1 MTSDACREMRA
12 ALGAA
17 ALGRLDPAEEVAL
30 TAHLDGC
37 AACRAEWRELES
49 VARALPLADP
59 AHLSD
64 VLPQP
69 PTDLGDLVST
79 RVARE
84 RSARRTRTTRRL
96 VLAAA
101 AAVLVVLALVALVVV
116 PGSGSSGTPVAFPT
130 RNGVSAH
137 ATLHNAPAGT
147 EVSLRVTGL
156 HDGDAYWLWLTSDDG
171 NRIGAGT
178 FHGSK
183 SPLQMTMTAAIP
195 LSAARRIWVTDAD
208 DSVVL
213 DARLD
218 THA

>member
-1 MTSDACREMRA
+1 MTSDACRDMRA

-30 TAHLDGC
+30 TAHLEGC
-37 AACRAEWRELES
+37 AACRAEARELES

-59 AHLSD
+59 AHVSD
-64 VLPQP
+64 GLPQP
-69 PTDLGDLVST
+69 PTELGDLVST

-84 RSARRTRTTRRL
+84 RGARRTRTTRRVL
-96 VLAAA
+96 LAAA
-101 AAVLVVLALVALVVV
+101 AALIVVLALVALVVV
-116 PGSGSSGTPVAFPT
+116 PGSGSSGTKVAFPAT
-130 RNGVSAH
+130 NGVSAH
-137 ATLHNAPAGT
+137 ATLHDKPGGT
-147 EVSLRVTGL
+147 EVSLRVSGL
-156 HDGDAYWLWLTSDDG
+156 HDGDAYWLWLTGEDG

-195 LSAARRIWVTDAD
+195 LSSTRRIWVTDAD
-208 DSVVL
+208 NHVVL

-218 THA
+218 TAS